1 MEALLTYG
9 AAFLT
14 TAILGFLKKYTEIA
28 DTAFGKL
35 IKPVQPV
42 VVFLFSYGV
51 PWLATSVLHLV
62 TPVDPAL
69 LASAPTATIIA
80 VACAEI
86 LAKLQAPKV

>member
-9 AAFLT
+9 AAFVT
-14 TAILGFLKKYTEIA
+14 TALLGLIKKYTDLA
-28 DTAFGKL
+28 DTAFGRL
-35 IKPVQPV
+35 VKPVQPV

-69 LASAPTATIIA
+69 LASAPTATIVS

-86 LAKLQAPKV
+86 LAKLTAKTA